1 MNGRHEIESRREQ
14 IAAICREHGVARLLV
29 FGSVLRDDFNPE
41 TSDIDFLV
49 QFLPE
54 ASKAWAGEYTD
65 LKEALEELLKRPV
78 DVVGETWIKNPYI
91 LRHVEREKELL
102 YAA

>member
-29 FGSVLRDDFNPE
+29 FGSVLREDFNPE
-41 TSDIDFLV
+41 TSDVDFLV
-49 QFLPE
+49 QFLPGAE
-54 ASKAWAGEYTD
+54 RGWMSEFTD
-65 LKEALEELLKRPV
+65 LKEALEELFGRKV
-78 DVVGETWIKNPYI
+78 DVVSERAIRNPYM
-91 LRHVEREKELL
+91 LGSVDRDKELL